1 MKTSSVPF
9 NLGQTLGEAVALH
22 RQGQLR
28 EAERIYARVLKAAPD
43 HFDAL
48 NLLGAVKVAQGQF
61 GEAQRLFSAAIKVNP
76 RIAAVWCNL
85 GQAQYALKRPTDALQ
100 SFDKARALAPDDVDI
115 LYQHAN
121 ALLTLDRPRE
131 AFAELETV
139 LARKPQHF
147 EARLNSG
154 LAQAKLENLE
164 RALADFDAALALSPQ
179 HPVAHFNR
187 GVVLIKLGRY
197 AEAVAANERAVAATP
212 DYVAAWLNRGMALAQ
227 LRRFEEAIASYGE
240 VLVRRQD
247 NADAHFNRALALLTI
262 GDYRAGFADY
272 EWRWR
277 RTGAPAQKNRGR
289 RLWLGEFP
297 LHGKTIL
304 LHDEQGLGD
313 TIQFARYAPLLAA
326 QGAKVV
332 LEVQPELKSLLSR
345 LDGVTAVVARGEAPP
360 PFDVHCPLGSL
371 PLALKT
377 ELQSVP
383 AAIPYLSADGSHLS
397 QWSARIEKLP
407 HPRIALAWAGNPAH
421 DNDRNRSIALS
432 TLAPL
437 FTARGPLALAQFFP
451 VSEGGQGEGRGPSFI
466 SIQRDVR
473 SADGAQLDATTQLT
487 HLGGELA
494 DFNDTAAVLAL
505 CDLLITADTAPAHLA
520 GAMGRSVWV
529 LVPFAPDWRW
539 MLDGEAT
546 PWYPTAR
553 VFRQSA
559 LADWNAVIARAASA
573 LQEQL
578 KGSL

>member
-9 NLGQTLGEAVALH
+9 NLGQAFGEAVALH

-28 EAERIYARVLKAAPD
+28 EAERIYARVLKTAPD

-48 NLLGAVKVAQGQF
+48 NLLGAVKVQQGQF

-85 GQAQYALKRPTDALQ
+85 GQAQYALKRPADALQ

-121 ALLTLDRPRE
+121 ALLALDRPRE
-131 AFAELETV
+131 ALAELETV

-304 LHDEQGLGD
+304 LHAEQGLGD

-377 ELQSVP
+377 ELPSVP
-383 AAIPYLSADGSHLS
+383 AAIPYLSADDGHLS
-397 QWSARIEKLP
+397 QWSARIEELP

-437 FTARGPLALAQFFP
+437 LAMPA
-451 VSEGGQGEGRGPSFI
+451 SFI

-473 SADGAQLDATTQLT
+473 SSDAAQLGATTQLT

-494 DFNDTAAVLAL
+494 DFNNTAAVLSR

-520 GAMGRSVWV
+520 GAMGRPVWV

-539 MLDGEAT
+539 MLDGETT

>member
-9 NLGQTLGEAVALH
+9 NLGHVFGEAVALH
-22 RQGQLR
+22 RQGQLS

-48 NLLGAVKVAQGQF
+48 NLLGAVKVKQGQF
-61 GEAQRLFSAAIKVNP
+61 GEAQRLFSAAIKINP

-85 GQAQYALKRPTDALQ
+85 GQAQYAQKRPADALQ

-121 ALLTLDRPRE
+121 ALLALDRPRE
-131 AFAELETV
+131 ALAELATV

-164 RALADFDAALALSPQ
+164 HALADFDAALALVPQ

-212 DYVAAWLNRGMALAQ
+212 DYVTAWLNRGMALAQ
-227 LRRFEEAIASYGE
+227 LRRFEDAIASYGE
-240 VLVRRQD
+240 VLARRQD

-262 GDYRAGFADY
+262 GDYRAGLADY

-289 RLWLGEFP
+289 RLWLGDTP
-297 LHGKTIL
+297 LSGKTIL
-304 LHDEQGLGD
+304 LHAEQGLGD
-313 TIQFARYAPLLAA
+313 TIQFARYAPLVAA

-332 LEVQPELKSLLSR
+332 LEVPPELKSLLSR

-371 PLALKT
+371 PLARKT
-377 ELQSVP
+377 ELPVVP
-383 AAIPYLSADGSHLS
+383 AQIPYLSADQAHL
-397 QWSARIEKLP
+397 QKWSARIEKLP
-407 HPRIALAWAGNPAH
+407 RPRIALAWAGNPAH

-437 FTARGPLALAQFFP
+437 LAMPA
-451 VSEGGQGEGRGPSFI
+451 SFI

-473 SADGAQLDATTQLT
+473 SSDAAQLAATTQLT
-487 HLGGELA
+487 HVGGELA
-494 DFNDTAAVLAL
+494 DFNDTAAVQSL

-520 GAMGRSVWV
+520 GAMGRPVWV

-539 MLDGEAT
+539 MLDGEST

-559 LADWNAVIARAASA
+559 LADWSAVIARVASA

-578 KGSL
+578 KGSS

>member
-1 MKTSSVPF
+1 
-9 NLGQTLGEAVALH
+9 LALD
-22 RQGQLR
+22 RSR
-28 EAERIYARVLKAAPD
+28 EAL
-43 HFDAL
+43 
-48 NLLGAVKVAQGQF
+48 
-61 GEAQRLFSAAIKVNP
+61 
-76 RIAAVWCNL
+76 
-85 GQAQYALKRPTDALQ
+85 
-100 SFDKARALAPDDVDI
+100 
-115 LYQHAN
+115 
-121 ALLTLDRPRE
+121 
-131 AFAELETV
+131 AELEVV

-154 LAQAKLENLE
+154 LAQAKLDNPE
-164 RALADFDAALALSPQ
+164 RALVEFDAALALSPQ

-187 GVVLIKLGRY
+187 GVVLITLRRY
-197 AEAVAANERAVAATP
+197 DEAVAANERAIAAAP
-212 DYVAAWLNRGMALAQ
+212 DYVTAWLNRGMALAQ
-227 LRRFEEAIASYGE
+227 LRRFEEAIASYDE
-240 VLVRRQD
+240 VLARSKD

-262 GDYRAGFADY
+262 GDYRRGFADY

-304 LHDEQGLGD
+304 LHAEQGLGD

-332 LEVQPELKSLLSR
+332 LEVPPELKSLLSR

-360 PFDVHCPLGSL
+360 LFDMHCPLGSL

-377 ELQSVP
+377 ELPVVP
-383 AAIPYLSADGSHLS
+383 AQIPYLSADQAHLRI
-397 QWSARIEKLP
+397 WATRIEQLP
-407 HPRIALAWAGNPAH
+407 PPRIALAWAGNPAH
-421 DNDRNRSIALS
+421 DNDRNRSIALA

-437 FTARGPLALAQFFP
+437 LAAP
-451 VSEGGQGEGRGPSFI
+451 ASFI

-473 SADGAQLDATTQLT
+473 SADAVQLAATTQLT

-505 CDLLITADTAPAHLA
+505 CDLLITVDTAPAHLA
-520 GAMGRSVWV
+520 GAMGRPVWV
-529 LVPFAPDWRW
+529 LAPFAPDWRW
-539 MLDGEAT
+539 MRDGETT

-559 LADWNAVIARAASA
+559 LADWNAVIARAAGA

-578 KGSL
+578 KDSS

>member
-1 MKTSSVPF
+1 MKTGSVPF
-9 NLGQTLGEAVALH
+9 NLGQVFGEAVALH

-48 NLLGAVKVAQGQF
+48 NLLGAVKIQQGQF
-61 GEAQRLFSAAIKVNP
+61 GEAQRLFAAAIKVNP

-85 GQAQYALKRPTDALQ
+85 GQAQYAQKRPADALQ
-100 SFDKARALAPDDVDI
+100 SFAKARALAPDDVDI

-121 ALLTLDRPRE
+121 ALLALDRPRE
-131 AFAELETV
+131 ALAELAAV
-139 LARKPQHF
+139 LAGKPAHF

-197 AEAVAANERAVAATP
+197 AEAVAANERAVAAAP
-212 DYVAAWLNRGMALAQ
+212 DLVAAWLNRGMALAQ
-227 LRRFEEAIASYGE
+227 LRRFDEAIVSYGE
-240 VLVRRQD
+240 VLARRQD

-289 RLWLGEFP
+289 QLWLGDTP
-297 LHGKTIL
+297 LSGKTIL
-304 LHDEQGLGD
+304 LHAEQGFGD
-313 TIQFARYAPLLAA
+313 TIQFARYAPLVAA
-326 QGAKVV
+326 QGARVV

-345 LDGVTAVVARGEAPP
+345 LDGVTTVVARGEAPP
-360 PFDVHCPLGSL
+360 PFDAHCPLGSL
-371 PLALKT
+371 PLARKT
-377 ELQSVP
+377 ELPVVP
-383 AAIPYLSADGSHLS
+383 AQIPYLSADQAHL
-397 QWSARIEKLP
+397 QKWSARMEKLP
-407 HPRIALAWAGNPAH
+407 RPRIALAWAGNPAH

-437 FTARGPLALAQFFP
+437 LAMPA
-451 VSEGGQGEGRGPSFI
+451 SFI
-466 SIQRDVR
+466 SIQRDMR
-473 SADGAQLDATTQLT
+473 SSDAAQLAATTPLT

-494 DFNDTAAVLAL
+494 DFNDTAAVLSL

-520 GAMGRSVWV
+520 GAMGRPVWV

-539 MLDGEAT
+539 MLDGEST

-559 LADWNAVIARAASA
+559 LADWNAVIARVVSA

-578 KGSL
+578 KGKNS

>member
-1 MKTSSVPF
+1 MKTSSAPF
-9 NLGQTLGEAVALH
+9 NLGQVFGEAVALH
-22 RQGQLR
+22 RAGQLR
-28 EAERIYARVLKAAPD
+28 QAERIYARVVKVAPD

-48 NLLGAVKVAQGQF
+48 NLLGAVKIQQGQF
-61 GEAQRLFSAAIKVNP
+61 GEAQRLFGAAIKINP
-76 RIAAVWCNL
+76 RIAAAWCNL
-85 GQAQYALKRPTDALQ
+85 GQAQYALKRPADALQ
-100 SFDKARALAPDDVDI
+100 SFDKARALAPEDVDI

-121 ALLTLDRPRE
+121 ALLALDRPRE
-131 AFAELETV
+131 ALAELEVV

-154 LAQAKLENLE
+154 LAQAKLENPE
-164 RALADFDAALALSPQ
+164 CALADFDSALALVPQ

-197 AEAVAANERAVAATP
+197 AEAVAANERAIAAAP

-240 VLVRRQD
+240 VLARRKD
-247 NADAHFNRALALLTI
+247 NADAHFNRALALLTT
-262 GDYRAGFADY
+262 GDYRRGFEDY

-277 RTGAPAQKNRGR
+277 RTGVPAPKNRGR

-297 LHGKTIL
+297 LAGKTIL
-304 LHDEQGLGD
+304 LHAEQGLGD
-313 TIQFARYAPLLAA
+313 TIQFARYAPLVAA

-371 PLALKT
+371 PLARKT
-377 ELQSVP
+377 ELPVVP
-383 AAIPYLSADGSHLS
+383 APIPYLSADHAHL
-397 QWSARIEKLP
+397 QKWSARIEKLP

-432 TLAPL
+432 ALAPL
-437 FTARGPLALAQFFP
+437 LAMPA
-451 VSEGGQGEGRGPSFI
+451 SFI

-473 SADGAQLDATTQLT
+473 SADAAQLAATAQLT

-494 DFNDTAAVLAL
+494 DLNDTAGVLAM
-505 CDLLITADTAPAHLA
+505 CDLLITVDTAPAHLA
-520 GAMGRSVWV
+520 GAMGRPVWV

-539 MLDGEAT
+539 MLDGEIT
-546 PWYPTAR
+546 PWYPSAR

-559 LADWNAVIARAASA
+559 LADWNAVIARAAAA
-573 LQEQL
+573 LQSRTL
-578 KGSL
+578 

>member
-1 MKTSSVPF
+1 MKASSAPF
-9 NLGQTLGEAVALH
+9 NLGQVFGEAVALH

-28 EAERIYARVLKAAPD
+28 EAERIYARVLKVAPG

-48 NLLGAVKVAQGQF
+48 NLLGAVKIQQGQF
-61 GEAQRLFSAAIKVNP
+61 GQAQRLFSAAIKVNP
-76 RIAAVWCNL
+76 RIAAAWCNL
-85 GQAQYALKRPTDALQ
+85 GQAQYALKRPADALQ
-100 SFDKARALAPDDVDI
+100 SFDKARALAPEDVDI

-121 ALLTLDRPRE
+121 ALLALDRPRE
-131 AFAELETV
+131 ALAELEIV

-164 RALADFDAALALSPQ
+164 RALADFESALALVPQ

-197 AEAVAANERAVAATP
+197 DEAAAANERAVAAAP

-240 VLVRRQD
+240 VLARRKD

-262 GDYRAGFADY
+262 GDYRHGFEDY

-277 RTGAPAQKNRGR
+277 RTGVPTPKNRGR

-297 LHGKTIL
+297 LAGKTIL
-304 LHDEQGLGD
+304 LHAEQGLGD
-313 TIQFARYAPLLAA
+313 TIQFARYAPLIAA

-345 LDGVTAVVARGEAPP
+345 LDGVRAVVARGEAPP

-371 PLALKT
+371 PLARKT
-377 ELQSVP
+377 ELPVVP
-383 AAIPYLSADGSHLS
+383 AQIPYLSAERTHL
-397 QWSARIEKLP
+397 QKWSARIEKLP
-407 HPRIALAWAGNPAH
+407 RPRIALAWAGNPAH

-437 FTARGPLALAQFFP
+437 LAKPA
-451 VSEGGQGEGRGPSFI
+451 SFI

-473 SADGAQLDATTQLT
+473 NADAAQLAATTQLT
-487 HLGGELA
+487 HLGGALA

-505 CDLLITADTAPAHLA
+505 CDLLITVDTAPAHLA
-520 GAMGRSVWV
+520 GAMGRPVWV

-539 MLDGEAT
+539 MLDGKIT
-546 PWYPTAR
+546 PWYPSAR
-553 VFRQSA
+553 VFRQSD
-559 LADWNAVIARAASA
+559 LADWNAVIARVAAA
-573 LQEQL
+573 LQARTL
-578 KGSL
+578 

>member
-9 NLGQTLGEAVALH
+9 NLGQAFGEAVALH
-22 RQGQLR
+22 RRGQLR
-28 EAERIYARVLKAAPD
+28 EAEQIYARVLKAAPD

-48 NLLGAVKVAQGQF
+48 NLLGAVKVQQGQF

-85 GQAQYALKRPTDALQ
+85 GQAQYAQKRPADALQ

-121 ALLTLDRPRE
+121 ALLALDRPRE
-131 AFAELETV
+131 ALAELATV

-154 LAQAKLENLE
+154 LAHAKLDNQE
-164 RALADFDAALALSPQ
+164 RALADFDAALALVPQ

-197 AEAVAANERAVAATP
+197 AEAVAANERTVAAAP

-240 VLVRRQD
+240 VLARRQD

-277 RTGAPAQKNRGR
+277 RTGAPAQRNRGR
-289 RLWLGEFP
+289 RLWLGDTP
-297 LHGKTIL
+297 LSGKTIL
-304 LHDEQGLGD
+304 LHAEQGLGD

-332 LEVQPELKSLLSR
+332 LEVQPELKSLLAR
-345 LDGVTAVVARGEAPP
+345 LNGVTAVVARGEAPP

-371 PLALKT
+371 PLARKT
-377 ELQSVP
+377 ELPLVP
-383 AAIPYLSADGSHLS
+383 AQIPYLSADQAYL
-397 QWSARIEKLP
+397 QKWSARIEKLP
-407 HPRIALAWAGNPAH
+407 RPRIALAWAGNPAH

-437 FTARGPLALAQFFP
+437 LAMPA
-451 VSEGGQGEGRGPSFI
+451 SFI
-466 SIQRDVR
+466 SVQRDLR
-473 SADGAQLDATTQLT
+473 SSDAAQLGAITQLT

-494 DFNDTAAVLAL
+494 DFNDTAAVLSL
-505 CDLLITADTAPAHLA
+505 CDLLVTADTAPAHLA
-520 GAMGRSVWV
+520 GAMGRPVWV

-539 MLDGEAT
+539 MLDGEST

-559 LADWNAVIARAASA
+559 LADWDAVIARVASA

-578 KGSL
+578 KGSS

>member
-1 MKTSSVPF
+1 MKISSAPF
-9 NLGQTLGEAVALH
+9 NLGQVFGEAVALH
-22 RQGQLR
+22 RAGQLR
-28 EAERIYARVLKAAPD
+28 EAERIYARVLKVAPD

-48 NLLGAVKVAQGQF
+48 NLLGAVKIQQGQF
-61 GEAQRLFSAAIKVNP
+61 GEAQRLFGAAIKINP
-76 RIAAVWCNL
+76 RIPAAWCNL
-85 GQAQYALKRPTDALQ
+85 GQAQYALKRPADALQ
-100 SFDKARALAPDDVDI
+100 SFDKARALAPEDVDI

-121 ALLTLDRPRE
+121 ALLALDRPRE
-131 AFAELETV
+131 ALAELEVV

-154 LAQAKLENLE
+154 LAQAKLENPE
-164 RALADFDAALALSPQ
+164 CALADFDSALALVPQ

-197 AEAVAANERAVAATP
+197 AEAVAANERAIAAAP

-240 VLVRRQD
+240 VLARRKD
-247 NADAHFNRALALLTI
+247 NADAHFNRALALLTT
-262 GDYRAGFADY
+262 GDYRRGFEDY

-277 RTGAPAQKNRGR
+277 RTGVPAPKNRGR

-297 LHGKTIL
+297 LAGKTIL
-304 LHDEQGLGD
+304 LHAEQGLGD
-313 TIQFARYAPLLAA
+313 TIQFARYAPLVAA

-371 PLALKT
+371 PLARKT
-377 ELQSVP
+377 ELPVVP
-383 AAIPYLSADGSHLS
+383 APIPYLSADHAHL
-397 QWSARIEKLP
+397 QKWSARIKKLP

-432 TLAPL
+432 ALAPL
-437 FTARGPLALAQFFP
+437 LAMPA
-451 VSEGGQGEGRGPSFI
+451 SFI

-473 SADGAQLDATTQLT
+473 SADVAQLAATAQLT

-494 DFNDTAAVLAL
+494 DLNDTAGVLAM
-505 CDLLITADTAPAHLA
+505 CDLLITVDTAPAHLA
-520 GAMGRSVWV
+520 GAMGRPVWV

-539 MLDGEAT
+539 MLDGEIT
-546 PWYPTAR
+546 PWYPSAR

-559 LADWNAVIARAASA
+559 LADWNAVIARAAAA
-573 LQEQL
+573 LQSRTL
-578 KGSL
+578 

>member
-1 MKTSSVPF
+1 MKASSAPF
-9 NLGQTLGEAVALH
+9 NLGQVFREAVALH

-28 EAERIYARVLKAAPD
+28 EAERSYARVLKAAPG

-48 NLLGAVKVAQGQF
+48 NLLGAVKIQQGQF

-76 RIAAVWCNL
+76 RIAAAWCNL
-85 GQAQYALKRPTDALQ
+85 GQAQYALKRPADALQ
-100 SFDKARALAPDDVDI
+100 SFDKARALAPEDVDI

-121 ALLTLDRPRE
+121 ALLALGRPRE
-131 AFAELETV
+131 ALAELEIV

-164 RALADFDAALALSPQ
+164 RALADFDSALALVPQ

-197 AEAVAANERAVAATP
+197 AEAVAANERAIAAAP

-240 VLVRRQD
+240 VLARRKD

-262 GDYRAGFADY
+262 GDYRRGFEDY

-277 RTGAPAQKNRGR
+277 RTGVPAPKNRGR

-297 LHGKTIL
+297 LAGKTIL
-304 LHDEQGLGD
+304 LHAEQGLGD
-313 TIQFARYAPLLAA
+313 TIQFARYAPLIAA

-332 LEVQPELKSLLSR
+332 LEVQPELKSVLSR

-371 PLALKT
+371 PLARKT
-377 ELQSVP
+377 ELPVVP
-383 AAIPYLSADGSHLS
+383 APIPYLSADHAHL
-397 QWSARIEKLP
+397 QKWSARIEKLP

-432 TLAPL
+432 ALAPL
-437 FTARGPLALAQFFP
+437 LAMPA
-451 VSEGGQGEGRGPSFI
+451 SFI

-473 SADGAQLDATTQLT
+473 SADAAQLAATAQLT

-494 DFNDTAAVLAL
+494 DLNDTAGVLAM
-505 CDLLITADTAPAHLA
+505 CDLLITVDTAPAHLA
-520 GAMGRSVWV
+520 GAMGRPVWV

-539 MLDGEAT
+539 MLDGEIT
-546 PWYPTAR
+546 PWYPSAR

-559 LADWNAVIARAASA
+559 LADWNAVIARAAAA
-573 LQEQL
+573 LQSRTL
-578 KGSL
+578 

>member
-1 MKTSSVPF
+1 MKTSSAPF
-9 NLGQTLGEAVALH
+9 NLGQVFGEAVALH
-22 RQGQLR
+22 RAGQLR
-28 EAERIYARVLKAAPD
+28 QAERIYARVVKVAPD

-48 NLLGAVKVAQGQF
+48 NLLGAVKIQQGQF
-61 GEAQRLFSAAIKVNP
+61 GEAQRLFGAAIKINP
-76 RIAAVWCNL
+76 RIPAAWCNL
-85 GQAQYALKRPTDALQ
+85 GQAQYALKRPADALQ
-100 SFDKARALAPDDVDI
+100 SFDKARALAPEDVDI

-121 ALLTLDRPRE
+121 ALLALDRPRE
-131 AFAELETV
+131 ALAELEVV

-154 LAQAKLENLE
+154 LAQAKLENPE
-164 RALADFDAALALSPQ
+164 CALADFDSALALVPQ

-197 AEAVAANERAVAATP
+197 TEAVAANERAIAAAP

-227 LRRFEEAIASYGE
+227 LRCFEEAIASYGE
-240 VLVRRQD
+240 VLARRKD

-262 GDYRAGFADY
+262 GDYRRGFEDY

-277 RTGAPAQKNRGR
+277 RTGVPAPKNRGR

-297 LHGKTIL
+297 LAGKTIL
-304 LHDEQGLGD
+304 LHAEQGLGD
-313 TIQFARYAPLLAA
+313 TIQFARYAPLVAA

-371 PLALKT
+371 PLARKT
-377 ELQSVP
+377 ELPVVP
-383 AAIPYLSADGSHLS
+383 APIPYLSADHAHL
-397 QWSARIEKLP
+397 QKWSARIEKLP

-432 TLAPL
+432 ALAPL
-437 FTARGPLALAQFFP
+437 LAMPA
-451 VSEGGQGEGRGPSFI
+451 SFI

-473 SADGAQLDATTQLT
+473 SADVAQLAATAQLT

-494 DFNDTAAVLAL
+494 DLNDTAGVLAM
-505 CDLLITADTAPAHLA
+505 CDLLITVDTAPAHLA
-520 GAMGRSVWV
+520 GAMGRPVWV

-539 MLDGEAT
+539 MLDGEIT
-546 PWYPTAR
+546 PWYPSAR

-559 LADWNAVIARAASA
+559 LADWNAVIVRAAAA
-573 LQEQL
+573 LQSRTL
-578 KGSL
+578 

>member
-1 MKTSSVPF
+1 MKTSSAPF
-9 NLGQTLGEAVALH
+9 NLGQVFGEAVALH
-22 RQGQLR
+22 RAGQLR
-28 EAERIYARVLKAAPD
+28 QAERIYARVVKVAPD

-48 NLLGAVKVAQGQF
+48 NLLGAVKIQQGQF
-61 GEAQRLFSAAIKVNP
+61 GEAQRLFGAAIKINP
-76 RIAAVWCNL
+76 RIPAAWCNL
-85 GQAQYALKRPTDALQ
+85 GQAQYALKRPADALQ
-100 SFDKARALAPDDVDI
+100 SFDKARALAPEDVDI

-121 ALLTLDRPRE
+121 ALLALDRPRE
-131 AFAELETV
+131 ALAELEVV

-154 LAQAKLENLE
+154 LAQAKLENPE
-164 RALADFDAALALSPQ
+164 CALADFDSALALVPQ

-197 AEAVAANERAVAATP
+197 AEAVAANERAIAAAP

-240 VLVRRQD
+240 VLARRKD

-262 GDYRAGFADY
+262 GDYRRGFEDY

-277 RTGAPAQKNRGR
+277 RTGVPAPKNRGR

-297 LHGKTIL
+297 LAGKTIL
-304 LHDEQGLGD
+304 LHAEQGLGD
-313 TIQFARYAPLLAA
+313 TIQFARYAPLVAA

-371 PLALKT
+371 PLARKT
-377 ELQSVP
+377 ELPVVP
-383 AAIPYLSADGSHLS
+383 APIPYLSADHAHL
-397 QWSARIEKLP
+397 QKWSARIEKLP

-432 TLAPL
+432 ALAPL
-437 FTARGPLALAQFFP
+437 LAMPA
-451 VSEGGQGEGRGPSFI
+451 SFI

-473 SADGAQLDATTQLT
+473 SADAAQLAATAQLT

-494 DFNDTAAVLAL
+494 DLNDTAGVLAM
-505 CDLLITADTAPAHLA
+505 CDLLITVDTAPAHLA
-520 GAMGRSVWV
+520 GAMGRPVWV

-539 MLDGEAT
+539 MLDGEIT
-546 PWYPTAR
+546 PWYPSAR

-559 LADWNAVIARAASA
+559 LADWNAVIARAAAA
-573 LQEQL
+573 LQSRTL
-578 KGSL
+578 